1 VRAVVQRV
9 RSASVAVA
17 GEVIAEIGAGA
28 LVLLGVSRED
38 DASRARALAGRIAVL
53 RVFDDADGRMNRSL
67 LDVGGEMLVVSQFTL
82 WGDCRAGRRPS
93 WSRAAPGDDALPLYE
108 AFITASRELGLP
120 VKHGRFGAAMQVSST
135 NDGPVTLLLDTEGAF

>member
-9 RSASVAVA
+9 RAASVAVA

-28 LVLLGVSRED
+28 LVLLGVSRDD

-53 RVFDDADGRMNRSL
+53 RVFDDEDGRMNRSL

-108 AFITASRELGLP
+108 AFIAASHDLGVP
-120 VKHGRFGAAMQVSST
+120 VKHGRFGAAMQVGLT